1 MLLGP
6 EWSDTPQVAPEGTLT
21 VLSSNIEYGGADIDE
36 ITRLAEQG
44 WTRSRCRR

>member
-6 EWSDTPQVAPEGTLT
+6 EWSDTPQAAPEGTLT
-21 VLSSNIEYGGADIDE
+21 VLSSNVEYGGADIDE